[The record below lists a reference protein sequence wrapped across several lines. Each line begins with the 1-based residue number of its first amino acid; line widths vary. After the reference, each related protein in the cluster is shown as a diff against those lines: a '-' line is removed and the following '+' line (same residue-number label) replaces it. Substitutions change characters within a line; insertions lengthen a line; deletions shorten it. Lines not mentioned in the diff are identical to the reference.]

1 MAWLGTCMWLWR
13 HWRRW
18 ARTYA
23 TSLRPYQHECV
34 NACLQALEERGLTR
48 IGVSAPTGSGKTT
61 MFLELVSRLGGH
73 GARHALILVNG
84 ITLAQQA
91 AERARYM
98 FPHMSVEMDQG
109 ARHVASGQ
117 ADITVGT
124 VQSLRQRLAK
134 YDPSAFKCVIVDEAH
149 HSTSPSYQAILSHF
163 HCDLSPEPVTQV
175 RTPIIGF
182 SATFTRHDGVALG
195 RVYEEIV
202 YHKDFLDLMSE
213 KWLCPIRFTL
223 IRAGFDL
230 SRVSSASGDY
240 VPSSLARVVNQ
251 APMNEVVV
259 RSWIDLAWQKRRM
272 TLVFAV
278 DVAHV
283 HALVDEFRAR
293 GIDARGIHGGMS
305 LGERDALLQAFRE
318 HAFPVLVNCAILT
331 EGADIPAIDCVW
343 LVRPTKSRNLF
354 SQMIGR
360 GMRQSVGK
368 QDCLIVDVA
377 GNVENDLACTPTL
390 CGLDVQPMA
399 NGEVALVP
407 KRSSASRAPA
417 SFMDPPQDVAYI
429 DFDDPEAL
437 RRAMSAKP
445 HASLASMS
453 PNAWVDCGADTYVL
467 GSFDGAYV
475 KVRRVNDEWQA
486 HYYTRN
492 AAFWRD
498 YAAGLAAS
506 SPYLKRKILTSHELG
521 HAIRGS
527 DTFMKQVCEAAARS
541 PLWLRHSAY
550 WRRMPATAKS
560 RAFLAQTLAGK
571 GSRDVS
577 IPDTMS
583 QGALQRTLIRLRHGS
598 KALWRHAMKRHNRRQ
613 PIPRDQVQ
621 VGPL

>member
-1 MAWLGTCMWLWR
+1 
-13 HWRRW
+13 
-18 ARTYA
+18 
-23 TSLRPYQHECV
+23 
-34 NACLQALEERGLTR
+34 
-48 IGVSAPTGSGKTT
+48 
-61 MFLELVSRLGGH
+61 
-73 GARHALILVNG
+73 
-84 ITLAQQA
+84 
-91 AERARYM
+91 
-98 FPHMSVEMDQG
+98 
-109 ARHVASGQ
+109 
-117 ADITVGT
+117 
-124 VQSLRQRLAK
+124 
-134 YDPSAFKCVIVDEAH
+134 
-149 HSTSPSYQAILSHF
+149 
-163 HCDLSPEPVTQV
+163 
-175 RTPIIGF
+175 
-182 SATFTRHDGVALG
+182 
-195 RVYEEIV
+195 
-202 YHKDFLDLMSE
+202 
-213 KWLCPIRFTL
+213 
-223 IRAGFDL
+223 
-230 SRVSSASGDY
+230 
-240 VPSSLARVVNQ
+240 
-251 APMNEVVV
+251 MNEVVV

-550 WRRMPATAKS
+550 GRRMPATAKS

-598 KALWRHAMKRHNRRQ
+598 KALWRYAMKRHNRRQ